1 MDSIRVQCPYCFEW
15 MTLTLEPDVQ
25 GDMVQD
31 CEVCCRPWQLT
42 VRRHGRK
49 VRVRVE
55 RAQ

>member
-1 MDSIRVQCPYCFEW
+1 MDTVRVQCPYCHEFVEIA
-15 MTLTLEPDVQ
+15 LEPDLQ
-25 GDMVQD
+25 GAMVWD

-42 VRRHGRK
+42 IVRRAGR